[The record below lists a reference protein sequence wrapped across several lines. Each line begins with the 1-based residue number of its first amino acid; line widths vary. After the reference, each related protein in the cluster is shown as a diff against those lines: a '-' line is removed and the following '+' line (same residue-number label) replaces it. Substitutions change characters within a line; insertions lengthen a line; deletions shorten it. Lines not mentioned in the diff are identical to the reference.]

1 MGYKIL
7 CDSCTDF
14 TPEMQAKDC
23 FVRIPLTIDAGGVE
37 FVDDEGIDTLA
48 LLRAMKASAVGTKT
62 ACPSPEQYMRYF
74 DQAEDIYILTLS
86 ARLSGSHN
94 AAEQAAKC
102 YREERGRH
110 NVHVFN
116 SRSASA
122 GQVQAALKIWEL
134 AEQGLPFETVVE
146 RVERYLDEMQTL
158 FVLED
163 LDNLRKNGR
172 LTKVQSLVTGSLR
185 IKLLMGATPE
195 GEITKLGQGFT
206 MRQALNKMVTHAAS
220 LASHAGRRLVIS
232 HCNCRERAEE
242 VRELAK
248 KHCRFGE
255 ILITATGGISTVYA
269 NDGGIVIAF

>member
-14 TPEMQAKDC
+14 TPEMQTKDC
-23 FVRIPLTIDAGGVE
+23 FIRIPLTIDAGNAA
-37 FVDDEGIDTLA
+37 FVDDGGIDTLT
-48 LLRAMKASAVGTKT
+48 LLQAMKDSAVGTKT

-74 DQAEDIYILTLS
+74 DGAEDIYIVTLS

-94 AAEQAAKC
+94 AAEQAVKC
-102 YREERGRH
+102 YREEGGRH
-110 NVHVFN
+110 RVHVFN

-195 GEITKLGQGFT
+195 GEIMKIGQGFT
-206 MRQALNKMVTHAAS
+206 MRQALNKMISHAAGM
-220 LASHAGRRLVIS
+220 ASHAGRRLVIS

-242 VRELAK
+242 VMALAR